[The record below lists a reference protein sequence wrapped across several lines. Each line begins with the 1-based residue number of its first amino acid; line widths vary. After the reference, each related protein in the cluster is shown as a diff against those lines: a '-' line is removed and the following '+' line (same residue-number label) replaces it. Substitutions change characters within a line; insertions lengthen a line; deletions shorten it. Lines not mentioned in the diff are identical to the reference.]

1 MGVAGGRL
9 ISCASV
15 GREEVRY
22 ALGGLEER
30 IVVAEYRRTLP
41 SEAAIGAGLGRSGGG
56 EGPSTTGEDVTAWA
70 TDQGEPRPGR

>member
-1 MGVAGGRL
+1 VGVAGGRL

-30 IVVAEYRRTLP
+30 IVVAEYRRQLP
-41 SEAAIGAGLGRSGGG
+41 SEAAIGARLGRAGGMAPAAG
-56 EGPSTTGEDVTAWA
+56 VAPDEPD
-70 TDQGEPRPGR
+70 TDG